1 MYRQA
6 IFTAKYRK
14 DGGPAGSNLYASQT
28 LFFHA
33 LNCVDMKPEE
43 LLAKYAA
50 GERDLSDA
58 DLDVAKL
65 MEIANRM
72 DFDKTILDGTKPGN
86 TEPNT
91 SNPDMSNVDLV
102 KLALAKNANPEGV
115 TPNMFNVDLV
125 KLALAKNAN
134 PEGTANL

>member
-1 MYRQA
+1 MPLR
-6 IFTAKYRK
+6 FL
-14 DGGPAGSNLYASQT
+14 DC
-28 LFFHA
+28 FFHT
-33 LNCVDMKPEE
+33 LNDLDMTAEE

-58 DLDVAKL
+58 DLVAKL
-65 MEIANRM
+65 EEIASRM

-91 SNPDMSNVDLV
+91 SNPDTSNVDLV

>member
-1 MYRQA
+1 MYRQV
-6 IFTAKYRK
+6 IFTAKYRR

-33 LNCVDMKPEE
+33 LNCVDMTAEE

-58 DLDVAKL
+58 DLVAKL
-65 MEIANRM
+65 EEIASRM

-91 SNPDMSNVDLV
+91 SNPDTSNVDLV